1 MDDTHKMTNIRVID
15 GEWIFDCAVPVDLI
29 FWRALNEFYGKHP
42 MMEGVIPFKMIC
54 EKYGLDEAKCN
65 KFQQWNQYFTL
76 DYVGAGQAN
85 QNQKKTDLL
94 SLNEIR
100 WKQQPGRRI
109 LVTAYWKINKEDEFC
124 EENAVYREAED
135 QGDYHYAVT
144 FYKQELKGRA
154 EVRLDVQKGTF
165 CKCRI
170 ISTKGIKGIFPQNVY
185 KREGEFAYFLSTDS
199 SYMIEMDEDA
209 DEIYVEYELIDCE
222 HETRNYLINQLQ
234 TVTNENQRVR
244 EECDRLR
251 NELSMHN
258 QMEQEDREWQKKLS
272 ESKSSRGYQGIQKLK
287 KLVKK

>member
-1 MDDTHKMTNIRVID
+1 MNFVRKMLFI
-15 GEWIFDCAVPVDLI
+15 
-29 FWRALNEFYGKHP
+29 
-42 MMEGVIPFKMIC
+42 
-54 EKYGLDEAKCN
+54 AKR
-65 KFQQWNQYFTL
+65 KI
-76 DYVGAGQAN
+76 
-85 QNQKKTDLL
+85 K
-94 SLNEIR
+94 EI
-100 WKQQPGRRI
+100 I
-109 LVTAYWKINKEDEFC
+109 ITAI
-124 EENAVYREAED
+124 
-135 QGDYHYAVT
+135 T

-287 KLVKK
+287 KIGKKIRGTMHEEKKDVVIMLDFSINDHK